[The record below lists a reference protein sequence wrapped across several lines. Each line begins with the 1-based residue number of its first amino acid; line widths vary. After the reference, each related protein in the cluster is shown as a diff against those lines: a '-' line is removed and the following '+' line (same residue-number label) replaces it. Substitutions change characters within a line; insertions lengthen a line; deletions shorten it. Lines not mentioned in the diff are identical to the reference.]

1 MDGRDL
7 SNALWCG
14 ISKDFAF
21 AHGESQWAGNT
32 TVWRVQVVITE
43 NRNRNA
49 AVQGDKLS
57 ITQAVWGCCCI
68 REPLRGSWLIKLRH
82 WGEWV
87 WERVSIWHDEAL
99 MRWQVESSFSCS
111 SPIIIPSFH
120 FVRILSLSINS
131 LPDELL
137 FPVWWFHRFTRCKRF
152 LLPSLLC
159 TSFAFSH
166 FLSVA
171 AFSPSLCSVW
181 ISIAAAWQDI
191 QVGEGVNIPQKKIN
205 KIKIKG
211 HRRWYP
217 CKGKIGLS

>member
-99 MRWQVESSFSCS
+99 RRWQVESSFSCS

-137 FPVWWFHRFTRCKRF
+137 FPVWCFHRFTRCKRF
-152 LLPSLLC
+152 LLPSLLYRHLIC
-159 TSFAFSH
+159 FFSLSLSCC
-166 FLSVA
+166 FLPLTVLCVDIYS
-171 AFSPSLCSVW
+171 SSLTGHSGGRRCEHPS
-181 ISIAAAWQDI
+181 
-191 QVGEGVNIPQKKIN
+191 EKN
-205 KIKIKG
+205 K
-211 HRRWYP
+211 
-217 CKGKIGLS
+217 